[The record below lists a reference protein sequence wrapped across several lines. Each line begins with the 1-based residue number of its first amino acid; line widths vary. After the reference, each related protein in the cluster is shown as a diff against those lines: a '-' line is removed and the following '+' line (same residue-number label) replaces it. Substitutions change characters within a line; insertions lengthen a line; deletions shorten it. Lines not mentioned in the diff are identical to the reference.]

1 MLFLVLV
8 EYVIIPLVKPIISWK
23 DLMMIMRNKKTFSK
37 AMAFLFATVLIT
49 SFSFGTAD
57 ACYGGQEGTKGC
69 SSGVSVGVSHG
80 TGSSEDQTGEKNGS
94 VSETISEECETV
106 ANEVK

>member
-1 MLFLVLV
+1 
-8 EYVIIPLVKPIISWK
+8 
-23 DLMMIMRNKKTFSK
+23 MIMRNKKFFSK
-37 AMAFLFATVLIT
+37 AMAFLFVIALIT
-49 SFSFGTAD
+49 SFSFETAD
-57 ACYGGQEGTKGC
+57 ACYGGSEGTKGC